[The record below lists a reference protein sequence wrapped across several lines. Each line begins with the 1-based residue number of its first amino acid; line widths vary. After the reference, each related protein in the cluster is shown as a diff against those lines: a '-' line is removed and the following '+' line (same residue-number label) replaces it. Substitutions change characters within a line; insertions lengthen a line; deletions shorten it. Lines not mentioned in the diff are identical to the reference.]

1 MRHDTA
7 QVFVSGD
14 RDAGGI
20 ERALH
25 EAAHALAGAKRVALA
40 RNQDGSWGAGDYT
53 LDVLRDDSA
62 ANGTANCAAN
72 CAHRTL
78 SNRPTSRTAES
89 SRASPLKHWIELMD
103 FSACLFQASHRAVF
117 F

>member
-53 LDVLRDDSA
+53 LDVLRADSA
-62 ANGTANCAAN
+62 ANCTANGAADGTADFAALAQLPASYASTAPCAARSAAA
-72 CAHRTL
+72 CANPRCA
-78 SNRPTSRTAES
+78 TACGA
-89 SRASPLKHWIELMD
+89 R
-103 FSACLFQASHRAVF
+103 
-117 F
+117 